1 MNWYKKAIKERIPGG
16 RAKGLP
22 PEKYDSQQMEVGE
35 KIEMEHTPD
44 PAVAKEIAR
53 DHLEEFPR
61 DYYTGLT
68 EMEKKLEEKK
78 PARRGRYPGQD
89 ENVPRD
95 MMGGIIDDNELV
107 EGEFVKKLR
116 IFARRGDWDS
126 FNSYIQEL
134 KDEGHS
140 QTRLNSMMTRAMHG
154 VKL

>member
-22 PEKYDSQQMEVGE
+22 PEKYDSQQMEAGE
-35 KIEMEHTPD
+35 RTEMEHTMD
-44 PAVAKEIAR
+44 PAISKEISR
-53 DHLEEFPR
+53 DHLEEFPT
-61 DYYTGLT
+61 YYTGLK

-95 MMGGIIDDNELV
+95 MMGGIIEDNELV

-126 FNSYIQEL
+126 FKSYLQEL

-140 QTRLNSMMTRAMHG
+140 QTRLNSMMTRSMYG